1 MIVRHLQRRYLVDE
15 AMYIKNLGWINH
27 NNNNSLTYTQKTR
40 SNLIKSNQI
49 DVASLWVYDFFFIFC
64 TKLAIFI
71 KMHIHIHIAYTFASE
86 IRDFPKRFQLR
97 VDGRIKA
104 TSRVFGS
111 LWKMRICF
119 GLQYLS
125 VFTQAHKFTL
135 KHNFQAKTNIN
146 HDSYVILA

>member
-1 MIVRHLQRRYLVDE
+1 MNQPQQQQFSHIHT
-15 AMYIKNLGWINH
+15 KNTL
-27 NNNNSLTYTQKTR
+27 
-40 SNLIKSNQI
+40 KSNQI
-49 DVASLWVYDFFFIFC
+49 KSNRCCLFMDLRFFFIFC
-64 TKLAIFI
+64 TKLAIYL

-86 IRDFPKRFQLR
+86 IRGFPKRFQLR

-111 LWKMRICF
+111 LWKLRICF

-125 VFTQAHKFTL
+125 VFTQAQKFTL
-135 KHNFQAKTNIN
+135 MHNFQAKTNMN